1 LLNRNTVIFT
11 ILSPLGGMIIWR
23 DHHSALASTVGDIT
37 AICGHYPERFLKR
50 SDSQIISEKYS
61 GNIPFIR
68 CERAQNPHR
77 RGQLMDVHYA
87 KICD

>member
-50 SDSQIISEKYS
+50 SDSQIISREIFGQHS
-61 GNIPFIR
+61 FHTMRTSAEPAPARSVDGCTL
-68 CERAQNPHR
+68 CEN
-77 RGQLMDVHYA
+77 L
-87 KICD
+87 